1 MELSFQLYSARNFL
15 PWDKVLST
23 LAELGYTQLEGFGG
37 VYDAPAVFRGL
48 MDENSLTMPSGHF
61 GIDAMENDFDR
72 VIAQCE
78 TLGIRS
84 LFCPYLDEDQR
95 PSDAADWAAFARRL
109 SAINEKVRAT
119 GRRFGWHNHHFE
131 FEQMTDG
138 TVPQTVILEE
148 APDIDWEA
156 DIAWI
161 VRGGAEPLE
170 WIERYGP
177 RITAI
182 HIKDIAPAGQ
192 CADEDGWEDVG
203 HGIVAWRNILRALD
217 EHAHV
222 AQNVVEHDNPNDFV
236 RFARRSI
243 EALRNLNE
251 VQHA

>member
-23 LAELGYTQLEGFGG
+23 LAGLGYTQLEGFGG
-37 VYDAPAVFRGL
+37 VYDAPAVFRSV
-48 MDENSLTMPSGHF
+48 MDENGLTMPSGHF

-78 TLGIRS
+78 ALGIRS
-84 LFCPYLDEDQR
+84 LFCPYLEEDQR
-95 PSDAADWAAFARRL
+95 PTDAAGWTAFARRL

-192 CADEDGWEDVG
+192 CEDEDGWEDVG

-222 AQNVVEHDNPNDFV
+222 AHNVVEHDNPNDFD
-236 RFARRSI
+236 RFARRSM

>member
-23 LAELGYTQLEGFGG
+23 LATLGYTQVEGFGG
-37 VYDAPAVFRGL
+37 VYEAPETFRDL
-48 MDENSLTMPSGHF
+48 MGENGLTMPSGHF
-61 GIDAMENDFDR
+61 GIDAMENDFDG
-72 VIAQCE
+72 VIARCE

-84 LFCPYLDEDQR
+84 IFCPYLDEDQR
-95 PSDAADWAAFARRL
+95 PGDSAGWTAFARRL

-131 FEQMTDG
+131 FERMADG

-192 CADEDGWEDVG
+192 CEDEDGWEDVG

-222 AQNVVEHDNPNDFV
+222 VHNVVEHDNPNDFD
-236 RFARRSI
+236 RFARRSM